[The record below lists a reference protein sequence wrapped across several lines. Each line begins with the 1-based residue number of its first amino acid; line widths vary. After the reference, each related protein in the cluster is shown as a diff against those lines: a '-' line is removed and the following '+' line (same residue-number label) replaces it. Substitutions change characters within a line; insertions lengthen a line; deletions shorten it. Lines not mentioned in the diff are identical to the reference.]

1 MKNVCNPKMSFS
13 ECELEI
19 LRNAVDT
26 AEKRSAV
33 EKVRSPGVQEIIS
46 LVEMF
51 LKNKKLIC
59 YGGTAIN
66 NILPKKD
73 QFYNYDQELPDY
85 DFFSDNALDDAKELA
100 NIYFKEGFTE
110 VVASAGIHFGTYKVF
125 VNYIPVADVTQ
136 ISKPIFKRLR
146 KDAVS
151 IDNIMYCPPDFL
163 RMLMFLEL
171 SRPLGDVTRWEKVLK
186 RLTLLNNN
194 YPLKAKNCSFD
205 NFQRVFEG
213 KENYSLIYDV
223 TRDTIIDHE
232 YIFFGG
238 YASYLYSRYMGKNI
252 QKKFIK
258 HPDFDILAEDPEKAA
273 QQIKSRL
280 MNEGV
285 KNVKIIKH
293 DEVGDESIVLLPI
306 HYEVIVNKDTIA
318 MVYMPMNC
326 HSYNKI
332 TIARKSVKIATID
345 TMLSFYLAFV
355 YSGKPYYDDNRI
367 LCMSKYLFDV
377 QQKNRLAQKGVLK
390 RFSINCHGKPHTLDE
405 IRRVKTD
412 KYKQLRTKSN
422 SREYEQ
428 WFLKY
433 RPDEKYKKSKTH
445 KMKSKTNK
453 KKQISK
459 KKQTR
464 KNKSIRNLFN
474 IEF

>member
-1 MKNVCNPKMSFS
+1 
-13 ECELEI
+13 
-19 LRNAVDT
+19 
-26 AEKRSAV
+26 
-33 EKVRSPGVQEIIS
+33 
-46 LVEMF
+46 
-51 LKNKKLIC
+51 
-59 YGGTAIN
+59 
-66 NILPKKD
+66 
-73 QFYNYDQELPDY
+73 
-85 DFFSDNALDDAKELA
+85 
-100 NIYFKEGFTE
+100 
-110 VVASAGIHFGTYKVF
+110 
-125 VNYIPVADVTQ
+125 
-136 ISKPIFKRLR
+136 
-146 KDAVS
+146 
-151 IDNIMYCPPDFL
+151 
-163 RMLMFLEL
+163 
-171 SRPLGDVTRWEKVLK
+171 
-186 RLTLLNNN
+186 
-194 YPLKAKNCSFD
+194 
-205 NFQRVFEG
+205 
-213 KENYSLIYDV
+213 
-223 TRDTIIDHE
+223 
-232 YIFFGG
+232 
-238 YASYLYSRYMGKNI
+238 
-252 QKKFIK
+252 
-258 HPDFDILAEDPEKAA
+258 
-273 QQIKSRL
+273 
-280 MNEGV
+280 
-285 KNVKIIKH
+285 
-293 DEVGDESIVLLPI
+293 
-306 HYEVIVNKDTIA
+306 